1 MDLSAL
7 RASSGRSSSCFL
19 RCASVAN
26 HACRDY
32 IIEYWPNKGKEGA
45 QIKDMYERIVKQME
59 KLATGPPNDA
69 SNGTTEKQDEPSSQ
83 DKATVKQT

>member
-7 RASSGRSSSCFL
+7 RASSGKSSFCFL
-19 RCASVAN
+19 RSVPVAN
-26 HACRDY
+26 PRRDY

-69 SNGTTEKQDEPSSQ
+69 SNGTTEKPDEPSGQ
-83 DKATVKQT
+83 NKATVKQT